1 MLMVTLYNKRI
12 SITEWNE
19 KLEVMIV
26 SIGDG
31 DNVVILLKKKVLKN
45 Y

>member
-31 DNVVILLKKKVLKN
+31 DNVVILLKKKV
-45 Y
+45 